1 MLSSTTASQ
10 ERMLDSQEAT
20 SFTELSQGAALHGYN
35 QPVGKLL
42 SNSVY
47 PRYEGFSGTENA
59 PGR

>member
-10 ERMLDSQEAT
+10 VRMLDSQEAT
-20 SFTELSQGAALHGYN
+20 SFIELSQSAALHGYN

-47 PRYEGFSGTENA
+47 PRYEGFSGT
-59 PGR
+59 